1 MDKQQDYRC
10 NWRVT
15 MEIFGNIIVSIIT
28 ASLTFIIT
36 RYEIYK
42 KRPTDKLE
50 ISYNKFYYPA
60 LVWGEKLNFTC
71 TAYDNYVSQVKTRIK
86 AYDKYVTGETKKLF
100 SKLEESLIDHKDTV
114 AAYEKFYK
122 DIKHNNQKLRSEI
135 GYIEPNYIEKFI
147 AKSTTEKFS
156 TVLPIIYI
164 AYALFTYA
172 SVVYFGMNNRVT
184 LYFVGIGA
192 VILFILAIIFTVVAI
207 IELINDIKIFIRRK
221 KVVRRVRKKD
231 LYKYK

>member
-1 MDKQQDYRC
+1 M
-10 NWRVT
+10 
-15 MEIFGNIIVSIIT
+15 
-28 ASLTFIIT
+28 
-36 RYEIYK
+36 
-42 KRPTDKLE
+42 
-50 ISYNKFYYPA
+50 
-60 LVWGEKLNFTC
+60 
-71 TAYDNYVSQVKTRIK
+71 
-86 AYDKYVTGETKKLF
+86 
-100 SKLEESLIDHKDTV
+100 
-114 AAYEKFYK
+114 
-122 DIKHNNQKLRSEI
+122 RSEI

-172 SVVYFGMNNRVT
+172 SVVYFGINNKVT

-207 IELINDIKIFIRRK
+207 IELINDIKTFIRRK